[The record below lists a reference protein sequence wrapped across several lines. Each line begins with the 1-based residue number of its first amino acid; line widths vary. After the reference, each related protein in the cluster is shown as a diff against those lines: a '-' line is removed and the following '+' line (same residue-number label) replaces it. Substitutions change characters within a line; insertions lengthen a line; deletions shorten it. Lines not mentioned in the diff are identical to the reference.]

1 MRLPSQ
7 KARRLE
13 HHGVVIAL
21 ALILLSL
28 QFGCGTIAT
37 TSAAE
42 EIPAGVPAEGAAAAP
57 AEMEA
62 AAGDG
67 EIRERGS
74 RGWSLRETR
83 CRQVELQVANIDAFP
98 IHTYSSA
105 GPHLVGTPL
114 GAHFGD
120 VDILNY
126 HMRFERAVIQNG
138 KFICQYRMGP
148 RNGSTTR
155 TQMIAGQRVT
165 FPSPGFNAY
174 ECTPGSGFS
183 VASSGATTCTSSN
196 PGACRA
202 ICRRPY

>member
-1 MRLPSQ
+1 MSDQIPKTRQ
-7 KARRLE
+7 VE
-13 HHGVVIAL
+13 HHMIVAAL
-21 ALILLSL
+21 ALILMSS
-28 QFGCGTIAT
+28 QFGCGTVAT

-42 EIPAGVPAEGAAAAP
+42 ELPAGVPADGAAAAP

-62 AAGDG
+62 AAGEG

-83 CRQVELQVANIDAFP
+83 CRAVNGVEVWGGPFP
-98 IHTYSSA
+98 VHEAACRGGRTI
-105 GPHLVGTPL
+105 GTPL
-114 GAHFGD
+114 GGLFGD
-120 VDILNY
+120 TLWIVNF

-155 TQMIAGQRVT
+155 TQMYAG
-165 FPSPGFNAY
+165 GIDGY

-183 VASSGATTCTSSN
+183 VQPNGATTCTSSN
-196 PGACRA
+196 PAACRA
-202 ICRRPY
+202 ICRR

>member
-1 MRLPSQ
+1 MSDQIPKTRQ
-7 KARRLE
+7 VE
-13 HHGVVIAL
+13 HHMIVAAL
-21 ALILLSL
+21 ALILMSS
-28 QFGCGTIAT
+28 QFGCGTVAT

-42 EIPAGVPAEGAAAAP
+42 ELPAGVPADGAAAAP

-74 RGWSLRETR
+74 RGWIPRETR
-83 CRQVELQVANIDAFP
+83 CREIELANANMPGFP
-98 IHTYSSA
+98 IHVLSET
-105 GPHLVGTPL
+105 PPNRRVGTPL

-120 VDILNY
+120 VEIANY

-155 TQMIAGQRVT
+155 TQMLAGHIPFLGSFT
-165 FPSPGFNAY
+165 AY
-174 ECTPGSGFS
+174 QCTPGSGFY
-183 VASSGATTCTSSN
+183 VAQSGTATCTSSN
-196 PGACRA
+196 SAACRA
-202 ICRRPY
+202 ICVRPY

>member
-28 QFGCGTIAT
+28 QFGCGTVAT

-42 EIPAGVPAEGAAAAP
+42 ELPAGVPADGAAAAP

-62 AAGDG
+62 AAGEG

-74 RGWSLRETR
+74 RGWIPRETR
-83 CRQVELQVANIDAFP
+83 CRQVELQGATGDYP
-98 IHTYSSA
+98 IHTYSST
-105 GPHLVGTPL
+105 GGRLTGTPL

-120 VDILNY
+120 VEILNY

-155 TQMIAGQRVT
+155 TQMIAGQRRT
-165 FPSPGFNAY
+165 FPTVGLNAY
-174 ECTPGSGFS
+174 ECTPGSGFY
-183 VASSGATTCTSSN
+183 VQQNGATTCTSSN
-196 PGACRA
+196 PAACRA

>member
-1 MRLPSQ
+1 MRLQSQ

-21 ALILLSL
+21 SLILLSL
-28 QFGCGTIAT
+28 QFGCGTVAT

-42 EIPAGVPAEGAAAAP
+42 EIPAGVPADGAAAAP

-62 AAGDG
+62 AAGEG
-67 EIRERGS
+67 EIRERGWTRS
-74 RGWSLRETR
+74 TLQETR
-83 CRQVELQVANIDAFP
+83 CRAVYGQDATYTDGFFP
-98 IHTYSSA
+98 VHTDTCNSSP
-105 GPHLVGTPL
+105 GDNVMGTPI
-114 GAHFGD
+114 GGVFPY
-120 VDILNY
+120 IFISNF

-155 TQMIAGQRVT
+155 TSMIAG
-165 FPSPGFNAY
+165 GWYAY

-183 VASSGATTCTSSN
+183 VQPNGATTCTSSN
-196 PGACRA
+196 PAACRA
-202 ICRRPY
+202 ICRR